1 MDKKVSKD
9 ITDICRVEYSYS
21 NVMESSIAFKMNQSL
36 LHVIIP
42 AHGKSP
48 YLRQTIESAI
58 KFLPPEVP
66 ITVIDDASNEPE
78 VENLVKEFPRLQ
90 YIKNNKRLGIGENF
104 NKSIDLSIGEYTQ
117 ICGSD
122 DIFLDNPLKELDE
135 QILNDIEIAAIGF
148 DVKVIDKN
156 GRSVLTIPDLIKKI
170 IRPPLKKITIFQ
182 NDKIFSNLMLGDWL
196 YFPAILWKTETLKQT
211 KFDGNFHT
219 AMDLDVFIRLLGN
232 DQKIAF
238 IKSKVLGYRRHNQSA
253 SSLYAKS
260 IGRFDEEF
268 LCHKNALDIARRKN
282 WKTGAI
288 LAQLALTVR
297 LHAIMQSFLMVF
309 SSPSSALKVLVKAL
323 SPIR

>member
-1 MDKKVSKD
+1 M
-9 ITDICRVEYSYS
+9 C
-21 NVMESSIAFKMNQSL
+21 ESSITKEMNQPL
-36 LHVIIP
+36 LHVMIP
-42 AHGKSP
+42 AYGKSP
-48 YLRQTIESAI
+48 YLRQTLESAV
-58 KFLPPEVP
+58 KHLPLEVP
-66 ITVIDDASNEPE
+66 ITVIEDPSNETNI
-78 VENLVKEFPRLQ
+78 ENLVREFSRVQ
-90 YIKNNKRLGIGENF
+90 YVKNSERLGIGGNF
-104 NKSIDLSIGEYTQ
+104 NKSIELSTGVFTQ

-122 DIFLDNPLKELDE
+122 DVFLDNPLKGFDKDKLI
-135 QILNDIEIAAIGF
+135 QNNISAIGL
-148 DVKVIDKN
+148 DVQVINETGKVVKT
-156 GRSVLTIPDLIKKI
+156 VPDLVKKTL
-170 IRPPLKKITIFQ
+170 RPSLKKVTIFQ

-219 AMDLDVFIRLLGN
+219 AMDLDVFIRLLSN

-238 IKSKVLGYRRHNQSA
+238 IKSKALGYRRHNQSA

-268 LCHKNALDIARRKN
+268 LCHKNALEIARRKH
-282 WKTGAI
+282 WKTGAF

-309 SSPSSALKVLVKAL
+309 SSPSSALKVLVKAI

>member
-1 MDKKVSKD
+1 M
-9 ITDICRVEYSYS
+9 C
-21 NVMESSIAFKMNQSL
+21 ESSITKEMNQPL
-36 LHVIIP
+36 LHVMIP
-42 AHGKSP
+42 AYGKSP
-48 YLRQTIESAI
+48 YLRQTLESAV
-58 KFLPPEVP
+58 KHLPIDVP
-66 ITVIDDASNEPE
+66 ITVIEDPSNDSNI
-78 VENLVKEFPRLQ
+78 ENLVKEFSRVQ
-90 YIKNNKRLGIGENF
+90 YVKNSERLGIGGNF
-104 NKSIDLSIGEYTQ
+104 NRSIELSTGVFTQ

-122 DIFLDNPLKELDE
+122 DIFLHNPLKDFDKDKLNQNNISTIGLDVE
-135 QILNDIEIAAIGF
+135 VINETGKV
-148 DVKVIDKN
+148 VK
-156 GRSVLTIPDLIKKI
+156 TIPDQVKRTL
-170 IRPPLKKITIFQ
+170 RPSLKKITIFQ

-219 AMDLDVFIRLLGN
+219 AMDLDVFIRLLSN

-238 IKSKVLGYRRHNQSA
+238 IKSKTLGYRRHSQSA

-268 LCHKNALDIARRKN
+268 LCHKNALEIARRKN
-282 WKTGAI
+282 WKTGAF

-309 SSPSSALKVLVKAL
+309 TSPLSALKVLVKAI

>member
-1 MDKKVSKD
+1 M
-9 ITDICRVEYSYS
+9 C
-21 NVMESSIAFKMNQSL
+21 ESSITQEMNQPL
-36 LHVIIP
+36 LHVMIP
-42 AHGKSP
+42 AYGKSP
-48 YLRQTIESAI
+48 YLRQTLESAV
-58 KFLPPEVP
+58 KHLPLEVP
-66 ITVIDDASNEPE
+66 ITVIEDPSNDSNI
-78 VENLVKEFPRLQ
+78 ENLAREFSRVQ
-90 YIKNNKRLGIGENF
+90 YVKNNERLGIGGNF
-104 NKSIDLSIGEYTQ
+104 NKSIELSTGVFTQ

-122 DIFLDNPLKELDE
+122 DIFLDNPLKDFDKDKLNQNNISTIGLDVE
-135 QILNDIEIAAIGF
+135 VINETGKI
-148 DVKVIDKN
+148 VK
-156 GRSVLTIPDLIKKI
+156 TIPDLVKRTL
-170 IRPPLKKITIFQ
+170 RPSLKKITIFQ

-219 AMDLDVFIRLLGN
+219 AMDLDVFIRLLSN
-232 DQKIAF
+232 DQKLAF
-238 IKSKVLGYRRHNQSA
+238 IKSKVLGYRRHSQSA

-297 LHAIMQSFLMVF
+297 LHAILQSFLMVF
-309 SSPSSALKVLVKAL
+309 TSPSSALKVLVKAL